1 MQNPF
6 EEINARLNH
15 LEALIVS
22 VKQDLNSYDELIVNG
37 VINVLNSVKQE
48 PTQPEPSKKYYLNS
62 AEAADYL
69 GVNSK
74 SIYQYIYKIPSV
86 KKDGKLY
93 FLNTDLD
100 AYLRRNDVKRTPKSA
115 LTRGWAEIKEGN

>member
-6 EEINARLNH
+6 EEINTRLNH

-37 VINVLNSVKQE
+37 VVNVLNSVKQE
-48 PTQPEPSKKYYLNS
+48 TAKPEPSKKYYLNS

-69 GVNSK
+69 GVTRSAV
-74 SIYQYIYKIPSV
+74 YQYRYRIPYMK
-86 KKDGKLY
+86 KKDKLY
-93 FLNTDLD
+93 LFEHRF
-100 AYLRRNDVKRTPKSA
+100 RRVLKKQKTKK
-115 LTRGWAEIKEGN
+115 T